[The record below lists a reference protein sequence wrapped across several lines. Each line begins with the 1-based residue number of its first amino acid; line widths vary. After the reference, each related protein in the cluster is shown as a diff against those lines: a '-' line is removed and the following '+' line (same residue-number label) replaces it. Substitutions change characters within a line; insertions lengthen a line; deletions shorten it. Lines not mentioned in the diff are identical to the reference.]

1 MSVLINATEK
11 WVERRAFSGWIRP
24 AWLSLLL
31 ALAVAGCADKRQT
44 WTHSAKGYTLAVR
57 TSPEPLQ
64 AGKNAEITA
73 VLHYQNK
80 PQLADCPIR
89 FRQYPRGRQP
99 TDKDKYHDMHQALT
113 SGIYR
118 GESGVFTTPEVWI
131 VDFDI
136 KCHDEKVNMQ
146 FPFHVKLTQ

>member
-1 MSVLINATEK
+1 M
-11 WVERRAFSGWIRP
+11 ERKSLSRWLKG
-24 AWLSLLL
+24 AWLPLALL
-31 ALAVAGCADKRQT
+31 LAVAGCGEKHQT
-44 WTHSAKGYTLAVR
+44 WTNSKDGYTLAVR
-57 TSPEPLQ
+57 TSPEPLE

-89 FRQYPRGRQP
+89 FRQYPRGHKP

-118 GESGVFTTPEVWI
+118 GDSGVFTTPEVWI

-136 KCHDEKVNMQ
+136 KCRDEKVQMQ
-146 FPFHVKLTQ
+146 FPFHVRLAE